1 MEYILY
7 VVMFLLGC
15 LTAWYIVKRRF
26 GNGEF
31 SVNEHDA
38 DKDVYKLMVDD
49 FDKLHTRKYLLVKIT
64 RK

>member
-1 MEYILY
+1 MEYVLY

-15 LTAWYIVKRRF
+15 LNTWYIVKRCF

-31 SVNEHDA
+31 LVNEQDA
-38 DKDVYKLMVDD
+38 DKDVYKLMVND